1 VENHYKIS
9 LSNHSVA
16 SESVPQRQLV
26 YKLDKSYLSPNSD
39 NSHKDSRNTFYEN
52 YRNTLQDAED
62 NDSPTSPHFEAI
74 NNFLS
79 LKIEG
84 YLVLLI

>member
-39 NSHKDSRNTFYEN
+39 
-52 YRNTLQDAED
+52 TLQDSED